1 MTDTCRM
8 KACPGPW
15 QTQTGQNGRCTCS
28 TVSLGPTFL
37 PGHRRCDGGT
47 GCPMGS
53 GTDEEVVNQE
63 GLEGCQGDRG
73 TGSLKV
79 LVRTETR
86 SWGRW
91 PADRLQPGARRGR
104 WTGVGDVWVVATL
117 GVLEMPS

>member
-1 MTDTCRM
+1 
-8 KACPGPW
+8 
-15 QTQTGQNGRCTCS
+15 
-28 TVSLGPTFL
+28 
-37 PGHRRCDGGT
+37 
-47 GCPMGS
+47 MGS

-104 WTGVGDVWVVATL
+104 WTGVGDVWVVASQEETPDHGRLATL